1 MNLKSI
7 FLVYL
12 FTLPVLAGA
21 QTIELSGIVKDS
33 IGNPLELAN
42 IIATDVG
49 TNTLEGYGITDVK
62 GRYKLDLT
70 RGKSYELRVSFLGFK
85 HVVEPYTVTDG
96 STDAVKNFTLVEDSN
111 KLDDVELVY
120 EIPVT
125 VKGDTIVYNTDSF
138 TNGTEK
144 KLGDIIEKLPGV
156 ELTDDGEIEVDG
168 QTVSKVMIDGKD
180 FFDGDSKLATKNIPA
195 DAVKKV
201 EVLRNY
207 NEVSQMR
214 GLGNDQDNI
223 AINLKLKEGKKN
235 FWFGELNAGLGYG
248 EETRYRANPR
258 LFYYSPK
265 GSINVIGDFN
275 NTGDVPFTFR
285 DYSNFTGGFRGFNRR
300 GGTSFNVSDSG
311 LGFLTTQNNRAANIE
326 ADFLATSF
334 TYSASPKWDISGFT
348 ILSDNRT
355 DFVNESLNTF
365 INEGFT
371 QEFNE
376 ESAQRNR
383 LAMAKFSS
391 VYKPSD
397 NLQVD
402 YDILGK
408 ISDQTE
414 FSNGVSIT
422 TENEIEAAAVVDQ
435 NKENDPY
442 SINQNLKA
450 YYTINDSNIFAFEAQ
465 HLFQKENPFY
475 QALLSDQPFEST
487 IPLSQVATGELF
499 SIDQE
504 KTIRTNKVDAKLD
517 YYWVL
522 NKKSNL
528 NVTLGTTQSGQ
539 RFNSG
544 IFEVFEGSR
553 ERLNESLPNPNQGE
567 ETQSLRND
575 VAFHF
580 SDVFLG
586 LHYKVKTGKVTWTPG
601 VTLHNFGTESTQQ
614 GSVTDDDEWIALPDL
629 FVNIQ
634 FGQTQSLRFNYQ
646 ANAQYT
652 DVTNYAEGLVF
663 NNFNSLFRGNRNLEN
678 ALFHN
683 VSLNYFSFSA
693 FSFTNFFGGINYTR
707 RIDPIKTVGLF
718 QGINQISS
726 PVNNSN
732 FADET
737 VSANGRFS
745 KSFKKWRLNLR
756 SNLSYSNLNNIING
770 LDRQTENFTQSYRAS
785 FATNF
790 DKAPNLEV
798 GFNRNITNSDNG
810 VSRVFTTDR
819 PFANFE
825 WAFGKGFIFTADWE
839 YFNYDDDD
847 ATTDIDNNYQ
857 FLEAALFYQKP
868 KSKWEFSL
876 KATNLF
882 DVDVI
887 SQNTVNDITIRNT
900 EYFVQPRIVLLTTKY
915 NL

>member
-1 MNLKSI
+1 MNLKTS
-7 FLVYL
+7 FMALL
-12 FTLPVLAGA
+12 LALPLLTFA
-21 QTIELSGIVKDS
+21 QTIELSGTVKDS

-42 IIATDVG
+42 IIATDVEAG
-49 TNTLEGYGITDVK
+49 ALESYAITDIK
-62 GRYKLDLT
+62 GRYRLDLT
-70 RGKSYELRVSFLGFK
+70 RGKTYELKVSFLGLK
-85 HVVEPYTVTDG
+85 SAIEPYTVTEE
-96 STDAVKNFTLVEDSN
+96 STDEIKDFVLIEDPN
-111 KLDDVELVY
+111 QLDNVELVY
-120 EIPVT
+120 EIPIT
-125 VKGDTIVYNTDSF
+125 VKGDTIVYNADSF

-144 KLGDIIEKLPGV
+144 KLGDVIEKLPGV

-168 QTVSKVMIDGKD
+168 QTVSKVMVDGKD

-195 DAVKKV
+195 DAIKKV

-207 NEVSQMR
+207 NEVSQLR

-223 AINLKLKEGKKN
+223 AINLKLKEGKEN
-235 FWFGELNAGLGYG
+235 FWFGEINAGIGDG
-248 EETRYRANPR
+248 DKTRYRANPR

-265 GSINVIGDFN
+265 GSINIISDFN

-285 DYSNFTGGFRGFNRR
+285 DYNNFTGGFRGFNRR
-300 GGTSFNVSDSG
+300 GGTSFNVSDGG

-326 ADFLATSF
+326 ADFLATNF
-334 TYSASPKWDISGFT
+334 TYAVSPKWDISGFT

-376 ESAQRNR
+376 SSAQQNR

-391 VYKPSD
+391 VYKPTA
-397 NLQVD
+397 NFQID
-402 YDILGK
+402 YDILAK

-414 FSNGVSIT
+414 FSDGISIT
-422 TENEIEAAAVVDQ
+422 TETGEAESAVVDQ

-450 YYTINDSNIFAFEAQ
+450 YYTLNENNIFAFEAQ
-465 HLFQKENPFY
+465 HLFQNENPFY
-475 QALLSDQPFEST
+475 QALLSDQPFTST
-487 IPLSQVATGELF
+487 IPLNQIADGELF

-504 KTIRTNKVDAKLD
+504 KTIRTNKTDAKLD

-528 NVTLGTTQSGQ
+528 NFTLGTTQSRQ
-539 RFNSG
+539 HFDSG
-544 IFEVFEGSR
+544 IFEIFEGSR
-553 ERLNESLPNPNQGE
+553 DRLDESLPNPSQNG
-567 ETQSLRND
+567 ETQSLRNG
-575 VAFHF
+575 VKFHF
-580 SDVFLG
+580 SDIFLG

-601 VTLHNFGTESTQQ
+601 LTLHNFDVESDQS
-614 GSVTDDDEWIALPDL
+614 GAVTSENKWLALPDL
-629 FVNIQ
+629 FVNVQ
-634 FGQTQSLRFNYQ
+634 FGQSQSLRFNYQ
-646 ANAQYT
+646 ASAQYT
-652 DVTNYAEGLVF
+652 DVTNYAEGLIF

-678 ALFHN
+678 AIFHN
-683 VSLNYFSFSA
+683 LSLNYFSFSM
-693 FSFTNFFGGINYTR
+693 FTFTNFFGGVNYTR
-707 RIDPIKTVGLF
+707 RIDPIKTAGLF

-732 FADET
+732 FDDET

-745 KSFKKWRLNLR
+745 KNFKKWRLNL
-756 SNLSYSNLNNIING
+756 SGNLSYSSLNNIING
-770 LDRQTENFTQSYRAS
+770 QDRQTENFTQNYRAS

-790 DKAPNLEV
+790 EEAPNLEV
-798 GFNRNITNSDNG
+798 GFSRNITDSDNG

-825 WAFGKGFIFTADWE
+825 WAFGKGFIVTADWE

-847 ATTDIDNNYQ
+847 DATDIDNNYQ

-868 KSKWEFSL
+868 ESKWEFSI

-887 SQNTVNDITIRNT
+887 SQSTVNDITIRNT
-900 EYFVQPRIVLLTTKY
+900 EYFVQPRIVLFTTKY